1 LEDSYVLGIDANKKS
16 AIFTIEFVLTEKHA
30 DYKPPIKG
38 QKYCYKKG
46 KLKFENCE
54 KVNWSRVNHVRN
66 LDKNLEIDMG
76 NIDVFTFDEN
86 RYFLSGDW
94 GEVEIVSEKV
104 AVDFYLEFN
113 EKGSE

>member
-1 LEDSYVLGIDANKKS
+1 MEDSYVLGIEANKKS

-38 QKYCYKKG
+38 QKYCYKKS

-113 EKGSE
+113 EKASE